1 MQMKM
6 KLKYKIFFLKIK
18 LQSCMSMYVF
28 CAPAF
33 FVRNQRQG
41 RKLLISTRRWKLY
54 ISMAC
59 KFFLCLCLEA
69 AEQRRATRSWKR
81 QKVNWKF
88 RSIGN
93 VAQNA
98 AQLSKRRL
106 YKVYNIE
113 LLWKSPSTVFQSS

>member
-1 MQMKM
+1 MMQMKM

-54 ISMAC
+54 I
-59 KFFLCLCLEA
+59 
-69 AEQRRATRSWKR
+69 
-81 QKVNWKF
+81 
-88 RSIGN
+88 
-93 VAQNA
+93 
-98 AQLSKRRL
+98 
-106 YKVYNIE
+106 
-113 LLWKSPSTVFQSS
+113 

>member
-1 MQMKM
+1 MMQMKM

-54 ISMAC
+54 ISMAWKIFSVC
-59 KFFLCLCLEA
+59 VWKQRSSA
-69 AEQRRATRSWKR
+69 GQRGAERDRK
-81 QKVNWKF
+81 
-88 RSIGN
+88 
-93 VAQNA
+93 
-98 AQLSKRRL
+98 
-106 YKVYNIE
+106 
-113 LLWKSPSTVFQSS
+113 